1 MGKMDQIK
9 KRLAEELKTI
19 GLLQEMITP
28 ESYDKDILLGGM
40 IDSFGFVQFLI
51 FVENEYNI
59 DITEE
64 MQFEDRLRTING
76 MAELIQEMS

>member
-1 MGKMDQIK
+1 M
-9 KRLAEELKTI
+9 I
-19 GLLQEMITP
+19 GFLR
-28 ESYDKDILLGGM
+28 
-40 IDSFGFVQFLI
+40 FVQFLI

-76 MAELIQEMS
+76 MAELIQGLDEKWCCAL

>member
-1 MGKMDQIK
+1 MEKMDQIK

-40 IDSFGFVQFLI
+40 IDSGFVQFLI